1 MCSIFLSLV
10 AIMFESGQFY
20 EFDPSTGLSKLSDDP
35 TTVSFYT
42 IVLVMGAITL
52 VGSILYYLTVL
63 ISEMFGCMP
72 RWLRILCAHKLSAIN
87 RKHLQ
92 REEIRDSFDDGV
104 FEMAPVE
111 NTAFANPLQ
120 DLEEARKANS
130 EAAEKNK
137 RLLEMHEQDMKQQAE
152 ILENLRKLKQKAN
165 TKKPLRLL
173 KKKKKRP
180 SKRNSFAPKRVAAVA
195 EKT

>member
-20 EFDPSTGLSKLSDDP
+20 ELEESTGTLKLSTDP

-42 IVLVMGAITL
+42 IVLVMGAIAL
-52 VGSILYYLTVL
+52 IGSIVYYLTVL
-63 ISEMFGCMP
+63 LSEMLGCIP
-72 RWLRILCAHKLSAIN
+72 KWLRVLCAHKLSAIKRRN
-87 RKHLQ
+87 LSEDDDSRF
-92 REEIRDSFDDGV
+92 SFDDGV

-130 EAAEKNK
+130 EALEK
-137 RLLEMHEQDMKQQAE
+137 HQ
-152 ILENLRKLKQKAN
+152 
-165 TKKPLRLL
+165 RLL
-173 KKKKKRP
+173 KTQAEMLEKMRVLKKKSVTEKAVKLTRR
-180 SKRNSFAPKRVAAVA
+180 SRASTKKIRRNFEPQKAGVAART
-195 EKT
+195 EN